1 MAEPNLNLKNCNLN
15 YVFDYQGLKFTNYSG
30 NKGEGLPKHEHG
42 EHFVMVACGKV
53 CIRKENIYKEL
64 SAGDPPLILR
74 GGEWHE
80 IEILED
86 NTVFI
91 NSGG

>member
-1 MAEPNLNLKNCNLN
+1 
-15 YVFDYQGLKFTNYSG
+15 
-30 NKGEGLPKHEHG
+30 
-42 EHFVMVACGKV
+42 MVACGKV

-74 GGEWHE
+74 GNEWHE